1 MVEKVELGEAEN
13 NAGDDLGGHQ
23 SSGEAE
29 PEATGH
35 GEARGVVR

>member
-13 NAGDDLGGHQ
+13 NAGDDLGGRR
-23 SSGEAE
+23 SSAEDE